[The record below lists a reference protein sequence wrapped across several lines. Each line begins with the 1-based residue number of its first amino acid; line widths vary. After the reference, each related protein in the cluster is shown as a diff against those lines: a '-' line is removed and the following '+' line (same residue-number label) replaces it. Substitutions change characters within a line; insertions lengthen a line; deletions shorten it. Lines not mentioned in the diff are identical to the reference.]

1 MPVWRNQARNAGPKG
16 PERPRPFPSR
26 LISCEANFSLREI
39 LRFTVSQ
46 FPVNAINREPT
57 ERSEV
62 INHSQK
68 WNASRKL
75 AGQMDGFATNQGLVS
90 SSQNYYNL
98 NGRIELSTSILRGTN
113 QLKTTWYL
121 CIATIPLTS
130 LLGVSTSGQ
139 DARDLDS
146 VKPAFELRISDVQP
160 LRESS
165 GIGPVNVTDLK
176 FVDND
181 RL

>member
-1 MPVWRNQARNAGPKG
+1 MPAESVHLSAK
-16 PERPRPFPSR
+16 
-26 LISCEANFSLREI
+26 
-39 LRFTVSQ
+39 
-46 FPVNAINREPT
+46 
-57 ERSEV
+57 
-62 INHSQK
+62 
-68 WNASRKL
+68 
-75 AGQMDGFATNQGLVS
+75 ATNQELVS

-98 NGRIELSTSILRGTN
+98 NVRIELSTSILRGAN

-139 DARDLDS
+139 EARDLDS
-146 VKPAFELRISDVQP
+146 VKPAFELRLSDVQP

-176 FVDND
+176 FVDNV
-181 RL
+181 RLALGMYFSSAPDPNSGQDFRGTVRSNATIVTFDTKSGKVAKFKTW